1 MEIILTPIKCVDGHV
16 YGLSF
21 MENCWKG
28 IHYFQIALS
37 ILSSILFFAFTI
49 FMIFFG
55 FCPFQKYMSTIRI
68 NSTNDIIIIIMKL
81 IMIFQNIVITND
93 NISLFILLF
102 ASFIMFYNCYNEY
115 TYNNSSLEI
124 AITIKNLTIMWT
136 YFILFL
142 SKIFREYTINGF
154 IFLLIIGYPI
164 IIYLS
169 LIVYREKEM
178 DFTFMSG
185 NPHNLR
191 DFLNKIR
198 FNAKLINSF
207 IEKNLNLRIGNEDE
221 ERRNLVLLKGNIK
234 NHNRI
239 CTSKDCPLTKFL
251 INDGKF
257 NVQKQCLLNYMNTF
271 FNKGLKLYPN
281 KCFVIDIK
289 YLFQL

>member
-1 MEIILTPIKCVDGHV
+1 
-16 YGLSF
+16 
-21 MENCWKG
+21 
-28 IHYFQIALS
+28 
-37 ILSSILFFAFTI
+37 
-49 FMIFFG
+49 
-55 FCPFQKYMSTIRI
+55 MSTIRI
-68 NSTNDIIIIIMKL
+68 NSTNDIIIILMKL
-81 IMIFQNIVITND
+81 IMIFQNLVITND

-124 AITIKNLTIMWT
+124 AITMKNLTIMWT

-191 DFLNKIR
+191 DLLNKIR

-207 IEKNLNLRIGNEDE
+207 IEKNKNIRNEKE
-221 ERRNLVLLKGNIK
+221 GQRNIVLLKGNIK
-234 NHNRI
+234 VHNMSCI
-239 CTSKDCPLTKFL
+239 EKDCPLKKFMNNGGNYNL
-251 INDGKF
+251 
-257 NVQKQCLLNYMNTF
+257 QKQCLLNLMNIY
-271 FNKGLKLYPN
+271 FNKGLKRYPRN
-281 KCFVIDIK
+281 ISLLISFIYFNFSKRINLSGVKANLFKLKKLKCNLKDSFVIYCLEQNIK
-289 YLFQL
+289 KMITILI